1 MREDESEDAERESAL
16 ARTQEARTPDLTMFC
31 ATGEDGGFFG
41 SGGYENFV

>member
-31 ATGEDGGFFG
+31 ATGEGWGAFLVQG
-41 SGGYENFV
+41 AV